1 MARQIRSSQLEA
13 RTNRL
18 KLPIARKPAFVRIGP
33 GISLGYR
40 RNRTAGTWVLRVA
53 DGKGGGK
60 TSAIGHAD
68 DYDEAD
74 GQSFFTFFQAQ
85 ERAKSVVRTMSSG
98 GILKPITIGEA
109 AANYL
114 EVLSVKNSHTA
125 YDTKLR
131 LEKHF
136 LKKFNEMPVA
146 NLTKTMLDNW
156 LMLLVVKS
164 DNPEGIR
171 KSKDSA
177 NRVLSMV
184 KALLNHAMRDQSHG
198 LKDDSPWRFVRPFDR
213 VSKPRDIRYT
223 NEDVLKLINSANDP
237 SVANLIKAAF
247 LTGARYGEM
256 MESLVSSVD
265 FAAETWTV
273 RGKTGGRTIVLQ
285 KSAVEF
291 FEALIDGRAAEEFL
305 FIRSDGRRWKKSSQ
319 TRPFKEALSVAGL
332 PGQGSIYA
340 LRHTYISFAI
350 EGGVP
355 LTVIAK
361 NCGTSVRMIEKT
373 YAKLLNEKER
383 AFIEKGTPSL
393 P

>member
-1 MARQIRSSQLEA
+1 MARKIRSTELET

-40 RNRTAGTWVLRVA
+40 RNSTAGTWVLRIA
-53 DGKGGGK
+53 DGMGGAK

-74 GQSFFTFFQAQ
+74 GQNFLTFFQAQ
-85 ERAKSVVRTMSSG
+85 ERAKTVARQTSGG
-98 GILKPITIGEA
+98 GILKPITVGEA

-114 EVLSVKNSHTA
+114 EVLSVRNARTA

-136 LKKFNEMPVA
+136 LKKFSDQPVA
-146 NLTKTMLDNW
+146 SLTKTMLDSW
-156 LMLLVVKS
+156 LVSLVVKS
-164 DNPEGIR
+164 DDPEAIR

-184 KALLNHAMRDQSHG
+184 KALLNHAIRDQSHG
-198 LKDDSPWRFVRPFDR
+198 LKDDSPWRFVRPFNQ
-213 VSKPRDIRYT
+213 VSKPRDIRYR
-223 NEDVLKLINSANDP
+223 NEEVRKLIDSANDP

-265 FAAETWTV
+265 LAAETWTV
-273 RGKTGGRTIVLQ
+273 RGKTGGRTILLQ
-285 KSAVEF
+285 KSAIEF

-319 TRPFKEALSVAGL
+319 TRPFKEALLAAGL
-332 PGQGSIYA
+332 PETGSIYA
-340 LRHTYISFAI
+340 LRHTYISFSI

-355 LTVIAK
+355 LNVIAK

-373 YAKLLNEKER
+373 YAKLLKDKER
-383 AFIEKGTPSL
+383 AFIESGTPSL

>member
-1 MARQIRSSQLEA
+1 MARKIRSTELET

-40 RNRTAGTWVLRVA
+40 RNRTAGTWVLRIA
-53 DGKGGGK
+53 DGAGGAK
-60 TSAIGHAD
+60 TSAVGHAD
-68 DYDEAD
+68 DYDDAD
-74 GQSFFTFFQAQ
+74 GQNFLTFFQAQ
-85 ERAKSVVRTMSSG
+85 EQAKTVARQTSG
-98 GILKPITIGEA
+98 GVILKPITVGEA

-114 EVLSVKNSHTA
+114 KVLSVRNAQTA

-136 LKKFNEMPVA
+136 LTKFSEKAVA

-156 LMLLVVKS
+156 LASLVVKS
-164 DNPEGIR
+164 DNPEAIR

-184 KALLNHAMRDQSHG
+184 KALLNHAIRDQSHG
-198 LKDDSPWRFVRPFDR
+198 LKDNSPWRLVKPFDQ
-213 VSKPRDIRYT
+213 VSKPRDVRYT
-223 NEDVLKLINSANDP
+223 DEEVRKLINSVNDP
-237 SVANLIKAAF
+237 SLANLIKAAF

-265 FAAETWTV
+265 FAAKTWTV
-273 RGKTGGRTIVLQ
+273 RGKTGGRTILLQ

-291 FEALIDGRAAEEFL
+291 FEALIEGRAAGEF
-305 FIRSDGRRWKKSSQ
+305 SDGRRWKKSSQ
-319 TRPFKEALSVAGL
+319 TRPFKEALLAAGL
-332 PGQGSIYA
+332 PEKGSIYA
-340 LRHTYISFAI
+340 LRHTYISYSI

-355 LTVIAK
+355 LNVIAK

-373 YAKLLNEKER
+373 YAKLLKDKER
-383 AFIEKGTPSL
+383 AFIESGTPSL